1 MANVPSPAVVAVLTA
16 PVFWSVSVTV
26 APGRTP
32 PLESTTLPVTL
43 PWAKAGAASRTA
55 SSARRID
62 PRVRI
67 GASFIVLNQFDELWG
82 VTSCGESIR
91 RDRRESQGSA
101 TVVSG
106 GSLRGLQGVEEML
119 PLRPVARAA
128 LPRRPVVDED
138 RRGVAE
144 A

>member
-1 MANVPSPAVVAVLTA
+1 MVNVPSAAVVAVLMA

-55 SSARRID
+55 RNARRID

-67 GASFIVLNQFDELWG
+67 GASFIFWIG
-82 VTSCGESIR
+82 ATSCGESICGSGAR
-91 RDRRESQGSA
+91 VKAAGPWHNAWHGAAVHLHHERPAQGHA
-101 TVVSG
+101 AG
-106 GSLRGLQGVEEML
+106 EGD
-119 PLRPVARAA
+119 PAR
-128 LPRRPVVDED
+128 
-138 RRGVAE
+138 
-144 A
+144 